1 MRRFV
6 PLLLAVLVLAPAA
19 LAQQTSPTRPLTGLP
34 DAALSAA
41 PLRVAPT
48 SARSASVLA
57 DTLVI
62 SNIPAGVGL
71 SLFSFS
77 GEGGIVTGTNDV
89 YDVFGSGYTLPDEGD
104 YVSIGVET
112 SFFDKPSDGQTF
124 RVSVF
129 NGTLEDGPQG
139 DAIYTQV
146 FDASVIIPPVTDS
159 TGTTVFLTPLL
170 FDEPVALDGPV
181 FFITYDFAETGEVIS
196 IISTEE
202 LDVSTPETVVF
213 RNGGWQPLED
223 IFSDPLEILLLADAL
238 VQVDQSGVPVP
249 IVEARAAGD
258 GATVTFE
265 GVVTRS
271 AGAFTYLQDETGGLA
286 IRQTSGAFF
295 DEVQSTSI
303 RPGRILRVTG
313 TLSEF
318 NGLLQINGGA
328 LESYAIRGATAEPL
342 PQEVTL
348 AELASNG
355 EAYESE
361 LVLVPDVTFTD
372 LADNA
377 PFEAATTYAV
387 SDPTDASNAV
397 SVRVPNAEDSDADG
411 TDFTGSPARVR
422 GVLGQNSAGAADV
435 GYQILLIRGGD
446 VQPNAV
452 AVGESPDGR
461 LGLSGVAPNPSAEA
475 GTVTVSLAAA
485 GPGTLTVVDVLG
497 REVARVLDG
506 PLAAGAHL
514 VRLDVSGL
522 PAGTYL
528 VRLAAGGATAVRPF
542 TVAR

>member
-6 PLLLAVLVLAPAA
+6 PFLLAVLVLAPVA
-19 LAQQTSPTRPLTGLP
+19 LAQSLSTDAPTRASFMRSATSFAPGDTTYLTNIPPGTTSISTFSNGNGDFLFGTGGPNIGVDAFGAGYVLP
-34 DAALSAA
+34 DDGA
-41 PLRVAPT
+41 VYEIIGG
-48 SARSASVLA
+48 
-57 DTLVI
+57 TL
-62 SNIPAGVGL
+62 
-71 SLFSFS
+71 F
-77 GEGGIVTGTNDV
+77 VTAT
-89 YDVFGSGYTLPDEGD
+89 PDEA
-104 YVSIGVET
+104 V
-112 SFFDKPSDGQTF
+112 PGQTF
-124 RVSVF
+124 EVF
-129 NGTLEDGPQG
+129 VYEGTIQDGPQG
-139 DAIYTQV
+139 DPVYSEV
-146 FDASVIIPPVTDS
+146 FPSSTVPPVSEAGVAPTETFFS
-159 TGTTVFLTPLL
+159 
-170 FDEPVALDGPV
+170 EPVSVSTSA
-181 FFITYDFAETGEVIS
+181 FFIAYNVDGITTQFGGG
-196 IISTEE
+196 STNI
-202 LDVSTPETVVF
+202 LPNPTPETVFLSDGDWLRVDEEF
-213 RNGGWQPLED
+213 STGGENPQAIQVQL
-223 IFSDPLEILLLADAL
+223 FSEAVIRQFDPDGNLSTI
-238 VQVDQSGVPVP
+238 G
-249 IVEARAAGD
+249 EARAAGD
-258 GATVTFE
+258 GATVTVE

-295 DEVQSTSI
+295 DEVQATSI

-485 GPGTLTVVDVLG
+485 GPVTLTVVDVLG

-506 PLAAGAHL
+506 PLAAGAHP
-514 VRLDVSGL
+514 VRLDVSAL

-528 VRLAAGGATAVRPF
+528 VRLTADGATAVRSF